1 MNDASSAFFHNL
13 EFNDQRG
20 RNCYVSIAINS
31 KSGQGEGK

>member
-13 EFNDQRG
+13 EFNDQRD
-20 RNCYVSIAINS
+20 RNCYVFIAINS